1 MRSIDRA
8 LDGILS
14 NSGVVPLQIVN
25 ERRQW
30 QGSTMTF
37 SFDAKMGPIS
47 APIKGL
53 VDVTDKDLTVDVDL
67 GLFERLLGNQA
78 RGSVEERVRALL
90 K

>member
-8 LDGILS
+8 LDGIFT

-25 ERRQW
+25 ERRNW

-47 APIKGL
+47 TPIKGL
-53 VDVTDKDLTVDVDL
+53 VEVTDKDLTVDVDL
-67 GLFERLLGNQA
+67 GWFERLTGNQA
-78 RGSVEERVRALL
+78 RGSIEAGIRGLL